1 MSGVDFVRII
11 QHQQQHND
19 EHLDEDIAEV
29 ISEDLSCIKC
39 HPQDPKT
46 TVAFRGFWYISRQI
60 CDAFA
65 DYSGKTQEY
74 LEQVR
79 AYYQHIDSS
88 PVEDGRKLIKAVL
101 YTVTYED
108 LPIQESHELIFYL
121 SSAATKTKGFTEVI
135 KDPLRFI
142 ADLKT
147 VYQSIK
153 EIKRPEGSKKGKET
167 ATPITK
173 KYFEVLKSK
182 PPRTTK
188 ALNTPTTSR
197 KPSSEPLIEFSPEAS
212 PLVSPTLSTTPVRK
226 LNLTTLETTSES
238 SLSGPKSSST
248 TTRSNS
254 SNSSNIMAGRG
265 KMIVRPQEFHG
276 KPGEDPKAWYDN
288 FIIDAAVNGWED
300 DQILDVAAGF
310 FKGAA
315 RE

>member
-1 MSGVDFVRII
+1 MTGVDFVRII

-74 LEQVR
+74 
-79 AYYQHIDSS
+79 
-88 PVEDGRKLIKAVL
+88 
-101 YTVTYED
+101 
-108 LPIQESHELIFYL
+108 
-121 SSAATKTKGFTEVI
+121 TEI
-135 KDPLRFI
+135 IRDPLKFI

-167 ATPITK
+167 ATPLTQ

-212 PLVSPTLSTTPVRK
+212 PLVSPTLSTAP
-226 LNLTTLETTSES
+226 
-238 SLSGPKSSST
+238 
-248 TTRSNS
+248 
-254 SNSSNIMAGRG
+254 
-265 KMIVRPQEFHG
+265 
-276 KPGEDPKAWYDN
+276 
-288 FIIDAAVNGWED
+288 
-300 DQILDVAAGF
+300 
-310 FKGAA
+310 
-315 RE
+315 

>member
-1 MSGVDFVRII
+1 M
-11 QHQQQHND
+11 
-19 EHLDEDIAEV
+19 DEDIAEV

-39 HPQDPKT
+39 YPQDPKT

-88 PVEDGRKLIKAVL
+88 LVEDGRKLIKAVL
-101 YTVTYED
+101 YTVIYED

-135 KDPLRFI
+135 RDPLKFI

-153 EIKRPEGSKKGKET
+153 ESKRPEGSKKGKET
-167 ATPITK
+167 ATPQTK

-182 PPRTTK
+182 PP
-188 ALNTPTTSR
+188 
-197 KPSSEPLIEFSPEAS
+197 
-212 PLVSPTLSTTPVRK
+212 
-226 LNLTTLETTSES
+226 
-238 SLSGPKSSST
+238 
-248 TTRSNS
+248 
-254 SNSSNIMAGRG
+254 
-265 KMIVRPQEFHG
+265 
-276 KPGEDPKAWYDN
+276 
-288 FIIDAAVNGWED
+288 
-300 DQILDVAAGF
+300 
-310 FKGAA
+310 
-315 RE
+315 